1 MAKVAKNIKRL
12 RNARGLSQEQLATE
26 LHISRQAVSHWE
38 NDRTQPDI
46 DMLEKLAEILD
57 APIEEIIYGEK
68 RQTTLEPDKKK
79 PLNTAAIILAIFGSL
94 FVAVGL
100 IFIFV
105 TYWKS
110 FNVPVKTVFAFV
122 PIIAGQF
129 CAAFVYKKKLE
140 LVPWREGAAVLWCAG
155 IVATVAMIN
164 SIYDIHFGYENCLM
178 IDGILFLPAI
188 FFFGAAVPLAAYYY
202 AIIHW
207 GIYQLNQTAN
217 VLYLILT
224 SALFIVG
231 LLYLYIHRREKEEP
245 MFKFSLW
252 ASAAGAVALI
262 YCSSNSY
269 TYSSPTASLLA
280 CTAIFTVLI
289 KNDKDYSVPFKLG
302 SLLGIVACGTYAV
315 IPLYDKYFMTY
326 NYKNIAVSYPVWIAL
341 TAAVTGLFIFA
352 ERKNIKQNIY
362 RKISVS
368 VLCLWSVTEFII
380 PYLDFKNFEWV
391 RFVIMGIYWL
401 FTIIISINLIL
412 GGVRHGDFIEMN
424 GGLIL
429 ILLNIGYLILTVNLD
444 MFYNGI
450 VLIVLGAILLTVN
463 FMLAKS
469 VKVISKEQKGGEE
482 DA

>member
-12 RNARGLSQEQLATE
+12 RNARGLSQEQLAAE

-79 PLNTAAIILAIFGSL
+79 PINTAAIILAVFGSL

-110 FNVPVKTVFAFV
+110 FPVPVKTVFAFV
-122 PIIAGQF
+122 PILAGQF

-178 IDGILFLPAI
+178 IDGILFLPGI
-188 FFFGAAVPLAAYYY
+188 FLFGAAVPLAAYYY

-207 GIYQLNQTAN
+207 GIYQYTNTSNLLIMVLTA
-217 VLYLILT
+217 VLF
-224 SALFIVG
+224 AVG
-231 LLYLYIHRREKEEP
+231 LIYLYIHRKEKEEP

-252 ASAAGAVALI
+252 ASTVGALALI
-262 YCSSNSY
+262 GISSVICTNI
-269 TYSSPTASLLA
+269 TPTATALA
-280 CTAIFTVLI
+280 CTAALLVLY
-289 KNDKDYSVPFKLG
+289 KNDKDYSVPFKGL
-302 SLLGIVACGTYAV
+302 SLLGIVGGCFYSLA
-315 IPLYDKYFMTY
+315 PLYSEYFNYDYSYIEKHYGLWVVIMTA
-326 NYKNIAVSYPVWIAL
+326 ITAVCIYF
-341 TAAVTGLFIFA
+341 G
-352 ERKNIKQNIY
+352 RKNIKDNIY

-368 VLCLWSVTEFII
+368 VLCAWAIIEFAI
-380 PYLDFKNFEWV
+380 PYLISENNEWL
-391 RFVIMGIYWL
+391 RFVILGIYWL
-401 FTIIISINLIL
+401 FTVIISINQII

-424 GGLIL
+424 SGLLL
-429 ILLNIGYLILTVNLD
+429 ILLNIGYLIFTANLG
-444 MFYNGI
+444 MLLNGF
-450 VLIVLGAILLTVN
+450 VLIALGGILLALN
-463 FMLAKS
+463 FSLAKS
-469 VKVISKEQKGGEE
+469 VKAIAEKEKGDEK